1 MGGSDLINLKF
12 LSRTEDFPEEILP
25 VTSASAYAQKFQ
37 PDLPVV
43 LPYGFGLAEQALKIT

>member
-25 VTSASAYAQKFQ
+25 VTSASAYAQKF
-37 PDLPVV
+37 
-43 LPYGFGLAEQALKIT
+43 